1 MEILEWWNLIFL
13 LPALVAVLYILL
25 LAAGAMPHHDFGLDL
40 HVDGDGADHDI
51 LNFLGLGRVPLA
63 LILITFFLFW
73 GAIGWFANKAF
84 STIWPAPGLFVWPAL
99 VTALLGAGVL
109 TVTMARSLGRLIP
122 RSANQSTGARD
133 LVGRLA
139 ESRYPISAASG
150 SVQVYDQFGNLHEVA
165 ARVLPGEAPIA
176 AGRQVILWRYDDAAG
191 SYLVT
196 QDDALTHRG
205 DRLPAA

>member
-1 MEILEWWNLIFL
+1 MEVLEWWNLIFL

-25 LAAGAMPHHDFGLDL
+25 LAAGAMPHHDFGLDVHL
-40 HVDGDGADHDI
+40 DGDGLDHDI

-63 LILITFFLFW
+63 LSLITFCLFW
-73 GAIGWFANKAF
+73 GVIGWFANKAF
-84 STIWPAPGLFVWPAL
+84 STVWPAPGVFIWPAL
-99 VTALLGAGVL
+99 IAALLGAGAL
-109 TVTMARSLGRLIP
+109 TVVMARGLGKLIP

-139 ESRYPISAASG
+139 ESRYPISVASG
-150 SVQVYDQFGNLHEVA
+150 SVQVYDHFGNLHEVA

-176 AGRQVILWRYDDAAG
+176 AGAQVILWRYDDATG

-196 QDDALTHRG
+196 QDDALTGLG
-205 DRLPAA
+205 DRQPAA